1 MTQSDALPR
10 LVLSALRGG
19 SGKTI
24 VSIGLIAALK
34 ESGKTVAPFKK
45 GPDYIDAGWLA
56 LAAGRPC
63 HNLDTFL
70 INPDQVIH
78 SFTEKSSGS
87 DISIV
92 EGNRGLF
99 DGIDMSG
106 NTSTAEIARLLDA
119 PVILCL
125 DCTKTTRTM
134 AAVVCGCK
142 AFDPAINIAGIILN
156 RVAGPRHQG
165 ILTKTIEHHSG
176 IPVVGAI
183 PKLKEDDFPERHMG
197 LIPTHEH
204 QGSMESIEAAK
215 RAAIRYI
222 DIQRIMEIASSAPSL
237 AGQAFTIDKIKD
249 AEGLKIGV
257 LKDSAFQFYYQE
269 NIDTFSERGADIVYI
284 SPLKDTCLPDVDAL
298 YIGGG
303 FPETHAEILAANTS
317 FRESLR
323 TRIEDGLP
331 VYAECGGLMFLGR
344 TIETGAVKH
353 QMTGI
358 FPLDFTISKRPQG
371 HGYVVVEPDQPN
383 AWFPE
388 GTEIRGHEFRYS
400 KVEHCGCSDKDMIF
414 RMKRGVGVI
423 NGRDGLA
430 YKNTLASYMHLHALG
445 SKQWADSMIKNAH
458 AFKNTRTSRL

>member
-1 MTQSDALPR
+1 MIQSDEIPR
-10 LVLSALRGG
+10 FVISALRGG

-34 ESGKTVAPFKK
+34 KSGKIIAPFKK

-56 LAAGRPC
+56 LAAGQPC
-63 HNLDTFL
+63 YNLDTFL
-70 INPDQVIH
+70 VTPENVLK
-78 SFTEKSSGS
+78 SFIYRSSGS

-142 AFDPAINIAGIILN
+142 AFDPDIKIAGVVLN
-156 RVAGPRHQG
+156 RIAGPRHES

-176 IPVVGAI
+176 IPVIGAI
-183 PKLKEDDFPERHMG
+183 PKLSSDDFPERHMG

-204 QGSMESIEAAK
+204 QGALDSIDAA
-215 RAAIRYI
+215 RIAAEKYI
-222 DIQRIMEIASSAPSL
+222 NLEKVMEIAFSTLSL
-237 AGQAFTIDKIKD
+237 PKKD
-249 AEGLKIGV
+249 NDFSVINDCPEIKIGV
-257 LKDSAFQFYYQE
+257 LKDSAFQFYYPE
-269 NIDTFSERGADIVYI
+269 NLDCFISRGARIIYI
-284 SPLKDTCLPDVDAL
+284 SPLAEKEIPEIDAL

-303 FPETHAEILAANTS
+303 FPETHAEKLASNRS
-317 FRESLR
+317 FIESLK
-323 TRIEDGLP
+323 TGIEKGLP

-344 TIETGAVKH
+344 SIETAGKKH
-353 QMTGI
+353 FMTGI
-358 FPLDFTISKRPQG
+358 FPLDFTISKKPQG
-371 HGYVVVEPDQPN
+371 HGYVVVETDQQN
-383 AWFPE
+383 NWFDK
-388 GTEIRGHEFRYS
+388 GMEIRGHEFRYS
-400 KVEHCGCSDKDMIF
+400 KVDFCGCGDSEMIF
-414 RMKRGVGVI
+414 KMKRGVGII

-430 YKNTLASYMHLHALG
+430 YKNVLASYMHIHALG
-445 SKQWADSMIKNAH
+445 AGQWVEAMLKNAVIY
-458 AFKNTRTSRL
+458 NRNR